1 MNEEWPLLSRPYTEE
16 LRVANSLT
24 QARDLFT
31 SECTFLASLKMC
43 IALAIAAG
51 TFELKQQDSGIVEF
65 LISVLM
71 ILVAFAIFFTSLWT
85 YAHSFHG
92 ITHQRSRVNNPQ
104 SHISSVFMAAFLVL
118 PSTFTSI
125 YDPFDPATPSDVFL
139 GYHSDFCMF
148 IILDNSF
155 IDLVHFCF
163 TNLNHRLQGCSLHV
177 LIS

>member
-43 IALAIAAG
+43 IALGIAAG

-65 LISVLM
+65 LISVMM
-71 ILVAFAIFFTSLWT
+71 ILIAFAIFFTSLWT

-104 SHISSVFMAAFLVL
+104 SHISSVFMAAFLVVAVN
-118 PSTFTSI
+118 I
-125 YDPFDPATPSDVFL
+125 YEYIRPF
-139 GYHSDFCMF
+139 
-148 IILDNSF
+148 
-155 IDLVHFCF
+155 
-163 TNLNHRLQGCSLHV
+163 
-177 LIS
+177 